1 MTLRERQPRQADRQ
15 VSTPADGDRRR
26 RMREA
31 KTPEALALADMPT
44 EVRSEVMRLM
54 SEVDALKAEL
64 NQARERVHE
73 LETMA
78 DEDPLLPMLNRRG
91 FVRELERALAYMKR
105 HGTTD
110 SLIYCDLNEF
120 KAINDTHGHAAGD
133 AALRRV
139 AELLIQ
145 QLRRSD
151 IVGRL
156 GGDEFAI
163 VLRQADA
170 SAAERKAAQL
180 AERLATDSFVHQ
192 GVSLELGMTAG
203 ATQLEPDDTVQSALD
218 RADRLMYARKQ
229 AHAR

>member
-1 MTLRERQPRQADRQ
+1 
-15 VSTPADGDRRR
+15 
-26 RMREA
+26 
-31 KTPEALALADMPT
+31 LALSDVPT

-64 NQARERVHE
+64 SQARERVHE

-91 FVRELERALAYMKR
+91 FVRELERVLAYMKR
-105 HGTTD
+105 HGTVD
-110 SLIYCDLNEF
+110 SLIYCDLNDF
-120 KAINDTHGHAAGD
+120 KSINDTHGHAAGD
-133 AALRRV
+133 AALQRV

-145 QLRRSD
+145 HLRRSD

-170 SAAERKAAQL
+170 AAAQRKAAQL
-180 AERLATDSFVHQ
+180 AEALRADRFVHG
-192 GVSLELGMTAG
+192 GVELPLAMTAG
-203 ATQLEPDDTVQSALD
+203 VTQLEREDTVESALE
-218 RADRLMYARKQ
+218 RADSQMYVRKQ
-229 AHAR
+229 TRKR